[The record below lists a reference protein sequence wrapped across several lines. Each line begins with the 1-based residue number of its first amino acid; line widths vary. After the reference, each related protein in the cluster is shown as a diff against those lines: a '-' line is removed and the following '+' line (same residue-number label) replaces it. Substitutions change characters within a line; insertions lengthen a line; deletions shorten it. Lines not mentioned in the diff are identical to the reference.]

1 MISLK
6 SYAKNF
12 ISVGG
17 GGDAAMEIRSRYHVD
32 FFFLVFFQIVL
43 SSLDF
48 FVKSNRTEALIH
60 HFGNPRFEQIYD

>member
-32 FFFLVFFQIVL
+32 FYYFQIVL
-43 SSLDF
+43 SSLDVS
-48 FVKSNRTEALIH
+48 VKSNRTEALIH
-60 HFGNPRFEQIYD
+60 HFSNPRFEQIYD